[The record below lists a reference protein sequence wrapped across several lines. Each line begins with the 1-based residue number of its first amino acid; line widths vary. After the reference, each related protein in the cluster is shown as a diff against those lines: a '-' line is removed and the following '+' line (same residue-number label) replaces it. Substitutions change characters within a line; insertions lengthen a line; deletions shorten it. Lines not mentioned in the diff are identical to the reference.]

1 MRGNQ
6 WKLWIFVYLSVWFTA
21 SGACLLWL
29 ISGDIETGWNGN
41 DWSGIRVYI
50 LYASAGCMGGTLYA
64 IRAFHQYYEQPLQ
77 TRFIYW
83 YLMRPYMCGGTAMVL
98 IILLDS
104 GILLL
109 QANDSIPA
117 RIGLSFLA
125 GFGYGKFMEKLTHL
139 TEALFNGNG
148 DKGANGSTFG
158 SGASGASDQQN
169 GRK

>member
-1 MRGNQ
+1 MRDNL
-6 WKLWIFVYLSVWFTA
+6 WKLWIFIYLSLWFVGSSA
-21 SGACLLWL
+21 GLLWL
-29 ISGDIETGWNGN
+29 ISGDMASGWNGD
-41 DWSGIRVYI
+41 DWAGIRVYVI
-50 LYASAGCMGGTLYA
+50 YALAGCMGGTLYA
-64 IRAFHQYYEQPLQ
+64 VRAFHQFYDQPLQ
-77 TRFIYW
+77 KRFIYW

-109 QANDSIPA
+109 QAGDSIPA

-148 DKGANGSTFG
+148 DKRSGGAPGTP
-158 SGASGASDQQN
+158 GAADN
-169 GRK
+169 RDNVKK